1 MSVSMSVSMSAST
14 SVATPLYDDP
24 TSQLTELVHDLR
36 SPLAAIEAA
45 ARAVLGLSEQAPAAR
60 RLIDLVAHEA
70 RCAQLMVDEALLGA
84 APAGEVPLRDVLD
97 SVARRTSTRW
107 GAPVHVHGA
116 GSGLRLPEGATEVG
130 RAVGNLVD
138 NAFQHGHC
146 AVVSIGAEVVSGWL
160 VLTIIGADERGSVP
174 EQPSHGL
181 GLRSVRNLTRA
192 WGGSHEVRT
201 ELGRRVDLLRLP
213 LETRATLSIQSIE
226 PARSA

>member
-1 MSVSMSVSMSAST
+1 M
-14 SVATPLYDDP
+14 SVATHLYDDP
-24 TSQLTELVHDLR
+24 TSQLSELVHDLR

-84 APAGEVPLRDVLD
+84 APHGEVALGDLLD
-97 SVARRTSTRW
+97 CVARRTSTRW

-116 GSGLRLPEGATEVG
+116 ATSVRLSEGATDVG

-146 AVVSIGAEVVSGWL
+146 AEVSVGVEVVSGWL
-160 VLTIIGADERGSVP
+160 VLSIVGGEERSTFP

-192 WGGSHEVRT
+192 WGGSHEVGT
-201 ELGRRVDLLRLP
+201 ERGRRIDLLRLP
-213 LETRATLSIQSIE
+213 LPAE